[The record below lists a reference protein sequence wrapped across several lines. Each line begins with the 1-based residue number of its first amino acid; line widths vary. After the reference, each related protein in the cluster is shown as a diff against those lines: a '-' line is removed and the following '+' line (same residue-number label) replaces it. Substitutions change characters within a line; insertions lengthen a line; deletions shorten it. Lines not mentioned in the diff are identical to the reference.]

1 VTWSTKSA
9 LITHIWEPGARRF
22 RAVIKI
28 GEEKKKLHCVD
39 KIHFGLFRPPIYLP
53 AASGHPQCFGSMLS
67 NAPSFAA
74 APKSVP
80 ETTMREF

>member
-9 LITHIWEPGARRF
+9 LITHIWDPAARRF
-22 RAVIKI
+22 RAVINI
-28 GEEKKKLHCVD
+28 GADKKTLHCVD

-53 AASGHPQCFGSMLS
+53 AASGHPQGFGSMLS